1 MNRLLLAFGLV
12 CLLQGLSAEPRP
24 EFSLT
29 GTVPAS
35 VRITA
40 VKNDANVTA
49 TAIKALSVAN
59 VTSGFAGLV
68 GTKTQIEKV
77 ITQFDTKAQAILA
90 AYDTLLAAN
99 DGNVS
104 GQFDAFVTTINATI
118 TYIATDASNVTAE
131 LGVFNYTGISDELTD
146 AFERILTGLTDLR
159 AKTATV
165 QTGIQAAVNSAG
177 SATVSADILRQFVPL
192 RTMYDLLRAASNL
205 RAYLPLV
212 QYILTTTIEN
222 IAEADSYLMNLK
234 TLLSSGVSSE
244 ASKYGVDIEKV
255 TSEIEAQLAGDFA
268 AEASNANTTYFNVNQ
283 LSNINRATNH
293 SDLMSTLSTLNNLF
307 TTTTLA
313 GKTATL
319 GSAFDKIN
327 TSLTTLVSQLQ
338 NSTDVLT
345 NPLVKE
351 LVDTLMGND
360 EYGRYCYHKYKDLV
374 QGLFGQ
380 SFDSA
385 WQCVDKEYERLEYLK
400 VTLGFI
406 VDILAFDYEDVSVQA
421 DVCNSLT
428 TDDNLNSCVLALTKY
443 YKDLFAATAD
453 KVTQVFQFATDEAA
467 ASENRILICFQLVNI
482 EGSVTAVEEISADL
496 TTCSISGPRGTD

>member
-24 EFSLT
+24 EFALT

-35 VRITA
+35 SRITA
-40 VKNDANVTA
+40 VKTEANVTA
-49 TAIKALSVAN
+49 TAIKALNVAN

-77 ITQFDTKAQAILA
+77 ITEFDTKAQAILA

-146 AFERILTGLTDLR
+146 AFERILTGLIDLR

-222 IAEADSYLMNLK
+222 IAEADKYLMDLE
-234 TLLSSGVSSE
+234 TLLSTGVSTE
-244 ASKYGVDIEKV
+244 TGKYAEDIQRIANETITRLV
-255 TSEIEAQLAGDFA
+255 NGFA
-268 AEASNANTTYFNVNQ
+268 DE
-283 LSNINRATNH
+283 NINTETAFNEVLFSLNIGTAQKYP
-293 SDLMSTLSTLNNLF
+293 DLIVAVINLRILF
-307 TTTTLA
+307 TN
-313 GKTATL
+313 ATL
-319 GSAFDKIN
+319 MQQTNAMVAAFTNIS
-327 TSLTTLVSQLQ
+327 TSLTSRIATLQAGFNVLDFPLFKQL
-338 NSTDVLT
+338 V
-345 NPLVKE
+345 E
-351 LVDTLMGND
+351 TLMGND
-360 EYGRYCYHKYKDLV
+360 EYGRYCYQKYKEL
-374 QGLFGQ
+374 GKGIFGQ
-380 SFDSA
+380 AFDSA
-385 WQCVDKEYERLEYLK
+385 WQCVDNEYARLEYLK
-400 VTLGFI
+400 TTLGLMI
-406 VDILAFDYEDVSVQA
+406 ELLAYDYEDVITEVY
-421 DVCNSLT
+421 VCNILANE
-428 TDDNLNSCVLALTKY
+428 DNLNNCVSALATFY
-443 YKDLFAATAD
+443 SQLFPQTAN
-453 KVTQVFQFATDEAA
+453 KISTIYQLATDEAE
-467 ASENRILICFQLVNI
+467 ASENRILICIELVYI
-482 EGSVTAVEEISADL
+482 QGTILEPQKISDNLAI
-496 TTCSISGPRGTD
+496 CSRDGPKGLD

>member
-1 MNRLLLAFGLV
+1 
-12 CLLQGLSAEPRP
+12 
-24 EFSLT
+24 
-29 GTVPAS
+29 
-35 VRITA
+35 
-40 VKNDANVTA
+40 
-49 TAIKALSVAN
+49 
-59 VTSGFAGLV
+59 
-68 GTKTQIEKV
+68 
-77 ITQFDTKAQAILA
+77 
-90 AYDTLLAAN
+90 
-99 DGNVS
+99 
-104 GQFDAFVTTINATI
+104 
-118 TYIATDASNVTAE
+118 
-131 LGVFNYTGISDELTD
+131 
-146 AFERILTGLTDLR
+146 
-159 AKTATV
+159 
-165 QTGIQAAVNSAG
+165 
-177 SATVSADILRQFVPL
+177 
-192 RTMYDLLRAASNL
+192 MYDLLRAASNL